1 MGIKITEGQ
10 MDFFGLL
17 NEYDD
22 SQGARVTVREPG
34 RKTVPPAKSQK
45 TGHLTIKD
53 GEPEQIKLDFE
64 KLAAIEEPK
73 VVEVPKAVEEPKVVE
88 APKVKEEPE
97 AKTDSEPILEKEE
110 NTDKIVQSELLFKQ
124 CKKCWCFDCKHN
136 SKNEGVPRDM
146 CGTRMRCPACD
157 SCIAED
163 QATICEIGNAK
174 EGCKLRAEEEGI
186 LVNEDYSEF

>member
-64 KLAAIEEPK
+64 KL
-73 VVEVPKAVEEPKVVE
+73 
-88 APKVKEEPE
+88 
-97 AKTDSEPILEKEE
+97 TSEPILEKEE

-146 CGTRMRCPACD
+146 CGTRMPCPACD